1 MVVRSVWS
9 DIDRK
14 IRLTLGGDKLR
25 PLVIPILYRNRESM
39 PLINLMED
47 LQWTMTSQIRN
58 DIMYERH

>member
-1 MVVRSVWS
+1 MVVRNIHG

-25 PLVIPILYRNRESM
+25 PFVMPILNHNRESV

-47 LQWTMTSQIRN
+47 LQWVMTSQIRN
-58 DIMYERH
+58 DIMYARR